1 MQESLTNVL
10 RHAGASEVSVRFDA
24 DPGEVRLEVRDNG
37 CGIDPQDLSKRTSFG
52 VRGMRERVRDLGGA
66 LEIASMPQGGTH
78 LSLRLPLRL
87 AAEAEGA

>member
-1 MQESLTNVL
+1 MLVANGGTREVAVGSDASL
-10 RHAGASEVSVRFDA
+10 
-24 DPGEVRLEVRDNG
+24 GEVRLEARDNG
-37 CGIDPQDLSKRTSFG
+37 RGIDPQDLSKRTSFG